1 MSTDL
6 GNRIR
11 RPAGSWP
18 ARPRSSEQAT
28 PGGSAFLSPSQWRR
42 LGPRLCRD
50 AGRRAET
57 RDIAEAVLWV
67 LHTGSPWSSLARAST
82 KPGVCRRQWKEWMLD
97 GRWIDF
103 WGAYVALLSP
113 RARLE
118 WARAF
123 ARASGGGGDSGTARH
138 AWWLVSA
145 RLLLDGDGR

>member
-18 ARPRSSEQAT
+18 ARPRSSEHT
-28 PGGSAFLSPSQWRR
+28 VPGGTAFLTSSQWRR
-42 LGPRLCRD
+42 LSPRLCRD
-50 AGRRAET
+50 AATREET
-57 RDIAEAVLWV
+57 RAIAEAVLWV
-67 LHTGSPWSSLARAST
+67 LHTGSPWSSLARALP

-123 ARASGGGGDSGTARH
+123 ARAGGESGTARH

-145 RLLLDGDGR
+145 RLLLDGDLR

>member
-1 MSTDL
+1 LSTDL

-18 ARPRSSEQAT
+18 ARPRSSEHAV
-28 PGGSAFLSPSQWRR
+28 PGGTAFLTPSQWRR
-42 LGPRLCRD
+42 LSPRLCRD
-50 AGRRAET
+50 SATRAET
-57 RDIAEAVLWV
+57 RAVAEAVLWV
-67 LHTGSPWSSLARAST
+67 LHTGSPWSSLAPAFP
-82 KPGVCRRQWKEWMLD
+82 KPGLCRRQWKEWMLD

-123 ARASGGGGDSGTARH
+123 ARAGSESGTARH

-145 RLLLDGDGR
+145 RLLLDGDLR

>member
-18 ARPRSSEQAT
+18 ARPRSSEHAVPAGT
-28 PGGSAFLSPSQWRR
+28 FLTSSQWRR

-50 AGRRAET
+50 AATRDET
-57 RDIAEAVLWV
+57 RAIAEAVLWV
-67 LHTGSPWSSLARAST
+67 LHTGSPWSSLARALP

-123 ARASGGGGDSGTARH
+123 ARAGGESGTARH

-145 RLLLDGDGR
+145 RLLLDGDLAR